1 MVEDIASRAA
11 VGIDIG
17 GVMVGMHMR
26 PVVVPAKLTNRK
38 IGEAIILA
46 GISRY
51 KYIGGERA
59 RYNTNER

>member
-1 MVEDIASRAA
+1 
-11 VGIDIG
+11 
-17 GVMVGMHMR
+17 MR

-38 IGEAIILA
+38 IGEAVILA